1 MKEEKKVLSAEEI
14 EAQTL
19 LELPDW
25 NLMQVNTSL
34 INAAIQAITIAL
46 GL

>member
-1 MKEEKKVLSAEEI
+1 MKEKKVLSAEEI

-19 LELPDW
+19 LELPDR

-34 INAAIQAITIAL
+34 INL
-46 GL
+46 E